1 MFETINRVFSQ
12 FLNHGF
18 LFIFGLFS
26 ITPHMHSNETVLF
39 MEYLK
44 KSKRYLEFGLGG
56 STCLAIQYNNIEK
69 IYSVEASSLWISKIE
84 NYKQISQSI
93 RNERLTID
101 YVDINGDDN
110 HWSYPIDDSKKNN
123 WHNYYNPWLG
133 VDFDPDFILVD
144 GRFRVACILYIII
157 IFYDDSILPKVKSG
171 TERKN
176 DINDANQL
184 DQLYIAI
191 HDYDFRPHYH
201 IVEEFLDIVVFE
213 KSLYIFII
221 KKGMTREKIN
231 QTRALLETYKHD
243 TR

>member
-1 MFETINRVFSQ
+1 MFETINRIFVQ
-12 FLNHGF
+12 FLNRSF
-18 LFIFGLFS
+18 LFMFGVFF
-26 ITPHMHSNETVLF
+26 IRPHMHSNEIVLF

-44 KSKRYLEFGLGG
+44 KSKKYLEFGLGG
-56 STCLAIQYNNIEK
+56 STCLAIQYSNIEK
-69 IYSVEASSLWISKIE
+69 IYSVEASSLWINKIK

-123 WHNYYNPWLG
+123 WHNYYDPWLKIE
-133 VDFDPDFILVD
+133 FDPDFILVD
-144 GRFRVACILYIII
+144 GRFRVACILNIII
-157 IFYDDSILPKVKSG
+157 IFYDDY
-171 TERKN
+171 N
-176 DINDANQL
+176 DDE
-184 DQLYIAI
+184 QLYIAI

-201 IVEEFLDIVVFE
+201 IVEEFLEIVAFE
-213 KSLYIFII
+213 KSLYIFTI
-221 KKGMTREKIN
+221 KKGLGREKIN